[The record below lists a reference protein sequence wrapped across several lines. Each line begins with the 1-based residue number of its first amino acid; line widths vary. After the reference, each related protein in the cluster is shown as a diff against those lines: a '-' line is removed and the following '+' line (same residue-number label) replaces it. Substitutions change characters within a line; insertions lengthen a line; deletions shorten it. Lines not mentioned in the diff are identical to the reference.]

1 MREYLAHNSRVQPEA
16 RESEELSMTDIS
28 AQPRCLIGNEVRHSK
43 RRVPRH
49 HKQNIHFG
57 AMVGAS

>member
-28 AQPRCLIGNEVRHSK
+28 AQPRCLIGNEVRHSRNK
-43 RRVPRH
+43 WQLIEIFCAEQHLVL
-49 HKQNIHFG
+49 NI
-57 AMVGAS
+57 